1 MRIGFGYDFHRLI
14 EGRRLVLGG
23 VELDWPLGPDAHS
36 DGDLLVH
43 AIVDA
48 LLGALA
54 RSDIGTHF
62 PDWDERWRGARSVDF
77 LLTLRGML
85 DEDGYTVGNI
95 DANVILERPKLSPHF
110 EAMRRN
116 IAGALGIDPAVINVK
131 ANTHEGVG
139 EIGQG
144 RAACA
149 MAVVL
154 LEKS

>member
-14 EGRRLVLGG
+14 EGRRFVLGG

-116 IAGALGIDPAVINVK
+116 IAGALGIDPADINVK

-154 LEKS
+154 LEES

>member
-1 MRIGFGYDFHRLI
+1 M
-14 EGRRLVLGG
+14 
-23 VELDWPLGPDAHS
+23 LDWPLGPDAHS

-116 IAGALGIDPAVINVK
+116 IAGALGIDPAVVNVK

-154 LEKS
+154 LEKP